1 MLSWQGHGLAL
12 RLKGRMLNVSQTG
25 ALVLSEV
32 LPPLDQRLRIRL
44 EHPIRTDWYDAK
56 VVRHGEGNEAGL
68 RFEDCDPYALV
79 LGGTMGIDVERSLI
93 DIPDELRFSTASD
106 SLLDRRN

>member
-1 MLSWQGHGLAL
+1 MREPLLSHERPRSPRLPAVENAILLSWQGHGLAL

-25 ALVLSEV
+25 ALILSEV

-44 EHPIRTDWYDAK
+44 ERPIRTDWCDAR
-56 VVRHGEGNEAGL
+56 VVRHGEGHEAGL

-79 LGGTMGIDVERSLI
+79 LGATMGIDVER
-93 DIPDELRFSTASD
+93 
-106 SLLDRRN
+106 